1 MTQPAVQEI
10 LYRRKQRCIATILG
24 VKERELDKSLSAET
38 QAKLRKVIL
47 DEINDFHDIALDLL
61 NSVDGGNVVV
71 NQLWL
76 DKLDELYNH
85 VVTPVS
91 KNGTRT

>member
-10 LYRRKQRCIATILG
+10 LHRRKQRCIATILG
-24 VKERELDKSLSAET
+24 VKEREVDLDLSAET

-85 VVTPVS
+85 VVIS
-91 KNGTRT
+91 NNGTRI